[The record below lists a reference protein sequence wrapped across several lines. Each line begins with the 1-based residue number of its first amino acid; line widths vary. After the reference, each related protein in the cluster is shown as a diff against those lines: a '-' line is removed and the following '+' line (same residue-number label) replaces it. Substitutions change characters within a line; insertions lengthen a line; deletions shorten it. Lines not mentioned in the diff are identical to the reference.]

1 MIKHGWD
8 WTRGGLIERLTPE
21 GTDHGTPFRRV
32 MVHARQIYVFSTW
45 ASVTGDRVLSAHADR
60 IFEYMTER
68 FWDYEHGGWI
78 EKVDLVGKAS
88 GFDKDLYAHAFALF
102 GLGTYRDALERDQA
116 AVWLDRTREVLDGHF
131 RRADGSF
138 SDRMSRTFEDLVP
151 ERRSQNPH
159 MHLLE
164 AALSL
169 AGKGQGEAEADLARR
184 LLELFRGA
192 FHDAG
197 NAVVLEHLGPDFA
210 PHGTDG
216 HRVEPG
222 HHFEWAWLL
231 DWASRIL
238 GETSYREMA
247 MPILA
252 CGLSSGWDQNHGG
265 VFDEVDRRDGG
276 VLMSTK
282 RIWPLLELIKALAVF
297 PNSSAEVSLL
307 GAVDLMLDRYLTDD
321 GRWTERFNADW
332 TPAEQTM
339 PASTAYHISTALAEL
354 ERAVSKE

>member
-1 MIKHGWD
+1 
-8 WTRGGLIERLTPE
+8 
-21 GTDHGTPFRRV
+21 
-32 MVHARQIYVFSTW
+32 
-45 ASVTGDRVLSAHADR
+45 
-60 IFEYMTER
+60 
-68 FWDYEHGGWI
+68 
-78 EKVDLVGKAS
+78 
-88 GFDKDLYAHAFALF
+88 
-102 GLGTYRDALERDQA
+102 
-116 AVWLDRTREVLDGHF
+116 LDRTREVLDGHF
-131 RRADGSF
+131 HRADGSF

-197 NAVVLEHLGPDFA
+197 NAVVLEHLGLDFA

-231 DWASRIL
+231 DWASRTL

-252 CGLSSGWDQNHGG
+252 SGLSSGWDQDHGG

-339 PASTAYHISTALAEL
+339 PASTAYHISTALTEL
-354 ERAVSKE
+354 ERVVSKGPGVVLSD